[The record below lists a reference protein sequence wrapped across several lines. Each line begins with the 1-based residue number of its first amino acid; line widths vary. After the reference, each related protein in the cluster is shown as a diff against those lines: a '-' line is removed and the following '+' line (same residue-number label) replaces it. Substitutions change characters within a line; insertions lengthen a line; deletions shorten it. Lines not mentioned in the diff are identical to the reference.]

1 MRIGRDTE
9 GRRSRGLIMSEYFSF
24 ALMQKKGTKRKNQG
38 CTYGATP
45 AASPVAAVAMG
56 NEMADPSKMT
66 KAALMILPIL
76 FVLCIA
82 IGWVFA
88 KIIF

>member
-38 CTYGATP
+38 CTCGATP
-45 AASPVAAVAMG
+45 PLDA
-56 NEMADPSKMT
+56 PSVR
-66 KAALMILPIL
+66 PGDRSD
-76 FVLCIA
+76 VSS
-82 IGWVFA
+82 G
-88 KIIF
+88 